1 MEVFANMQ
9 AKNLSGGQEL
19 ICINVDKVYDW
30 IVKERSFDFVLPTGN
45 IVFAPTASVPAP
57 IGPTILTGA
66 VVTCEVTPDPV
77 NPIVIVDR
85 EDRPFV
91 IDGTPVKLQQLNIR
105 KNFVIRL
112 CVTLADGTV
121 LTSAPSIPGGTNAS
135 LLLSRCEVVTM
146 CAPEGTDVEITYT
159 DLDCFIC
166 SPGVLTV
173 GTGPTAPVPPTPGIP
188 AGSINIAGLTLSIVT
203 CQSIQSTFP
212 VTVEFLA
219 EFCEP
224 RDDLPTECPAPV
236 RPLQCPVVFP

>member
-1 MEVFANMQ
+1 MQ

-45 IVFAPTASVPAP
+45 IVFTPTAGVPTGTAPT
-57 IGPTILTGA
+57 TLTGA

-77 NPIVIVDR
+77 NPVIIVDR

-91 IDGTPVKLQQLNIR
+91 IDGTPVTLQQLNIR

-112 CVTLADGTV
+112 CITLADGTV
-121 LTSAPSIPGGTNAS
+121 LTSAPSVVGGTNAS
-135 LLLSRCEVVTM
+135 LLISRCEVVTM

-166 SPGVLTV
+166 TPGVLTV
-173 GTGPTAPVPPTPGIP
+173 GTTATPGIP

-224 RDDLPTECPAPV
+224 REELATECPAPI
-236 RPLQCPVVFP
+236 RPLQCPVIFP

>member
-1 MEVFANMQ
+1 MQ

-30 IVKERSFDFVLPTGN
+30 IVKEKSFDVTLSGSTITFNAVPGLPEGAE
-45 IVFAPTASVPAP
+45 VD
-57 IGPTILTGA
+57 LTRA
-66 VVTCEVTPDPV
+66 KVKCEVTPHPRRPV
-77 NPIVIVDR
+77 EILDR
-85 EDRPFV
+85 DDRPFV
-91 IDGTPVKLQQLNIR
+91 IDGTPVTLQQLHIR
-105 KNFVIRL
+105 KNFIVTICVI
-112 CVTLADGTV
+112 LANGTV
-121 LTSAPSIPGGTNAS
+121 LTSQTGYNDNPALRI
-135 LLLSRCEVVTM
+135 SRCETVTM

-159 DLDCFIC
+159 DLDCFVCTFNI
-166 SPGVLTV
+166 SDDPVTVPATGIIPIEFDSLTISV
-173 GTGPTAPVPPTPGIP
+173 
-188 AGSINIAGLTLSIVT
+188 VT